1 MVYAGTSNTM
11 YSRTIPAIVVRE
23 SNMNGRFC
31 FMSLESGKRTH
42 ANKWVQLPISDNIIH
57 KVHQLPENE
66 GSNHNQDKSIYKT
79 VQIKSSNICVLEKFE
94 LCALLCM

>member
-1 MVYAGTSNTM
+1 MVYDGISNTM

-66 GSNHNQDKSIYKT
+66 GSNHNQDESISLNGQMDKKCPLLPLFFT
-79 VQIKSSNICVLEKFE
+79 KF
-94 LCALLCM
+94 